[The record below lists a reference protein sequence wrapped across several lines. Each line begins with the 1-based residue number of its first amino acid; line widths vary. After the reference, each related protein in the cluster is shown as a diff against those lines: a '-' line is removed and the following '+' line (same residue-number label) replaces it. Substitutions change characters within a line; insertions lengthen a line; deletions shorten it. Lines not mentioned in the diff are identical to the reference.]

1 MRYLLCAYSTDP
13 AHAGPLFTEAIAATQ
28 RSGDQWTE
36 LALTGNASVL
46 ALFAGDIPAART
58 YLHQAQAIRA
68 SADEDP
74 LVLINMGWVQRQD
87 NDPDGARASFQQ
99 ALRASRRTGYRY
111 GIAHASLGLAC
122 LATDTGDWHRAATLH
137 GVAQAFLD
145 RTGQPWQEFPARYRQ
160 ASLDQIHAH
169 LGHEQSERAYAS
181 GMALSPGEALDLAAG
196 TDHPA

>member
-1 MRYLLCAYSTDP
+1 
-13 AHAGPLFTEAIAATQ
+13 
-28 RSGDQWTE
+28 
-36 LALTGNASVL
+36 VL